1 MYADPK
7 RTSRLAAGG
16 LALAA
21 AAAML
26 PAPAAAQRTEGDA
39 NSRIMQWGRMM
50 AEPGTF
56 WLDSMDD
63 REVVR
68 YTTPRDVTLCL
79 PRPEGV
85 GAAEQGIP
93 ITVTWDQV
101 NSATLYPGNCLF
113 FDAMRVTLKPAAP
126 LPSGVTLTG
135 RLQTER
141 R

>member
-1 MYADPK
+1 MYPDRN
-7 RTSRLAAGG
+7 RTIRPVAGG
-16 LALAA
+16 MVLAA
-21 AAAML
+21 AAVMVS
-26 PAPAAAQRTEGDA
+26 APATAQRTEGDA
-39 NSRIMQWGRMM
+39 NTPPVQRARMV

-68 YTTPRDVTLCL
+68 YTTVRDVTLCL

-93 ITVTWDQV
+93 ITVTWDRS

-126 LPSGVTLTG
+126 LPSGVTL
-135 RLQTER
+135 
-141 R
+141 